1 MSIKI
6 SVSCYSLIGF
16 DIRQQLE
23 WLLTSDGVILHV
35 NDIEMFTMREFQK
48 YLRDLAAFA
57 GSVALVG

>member
-35 NDIEMFTMREFQK
+35 NDIEMFTMRESFRNI
-48 YLRDLAAFA
+48 Y
-57 GSVALVG
+57 GT